1 MRAFWAS
8 AALPTQRALVEAL
21 EIIER
26 FGLPE
31 IVDDEFAPPMDEEEK
46 KCRKNHQRAEY
57 TKTCLYAT
65 ATLLRSLPPGAGSLA
80 RLALKNVA
88 SMQSLDVALDAT
100 RSALLDAEADFTN
113 TANNMTP
120 SNMTNVISATQEVG
134 SFCPWRRTLVP
145 PAESCRCAFGGY
157 TIEFTTAPE
166 AVNMVAIR

>member
-1 MRAFWAS
+1 MRFGLR
-8 AALPTQRALVEAL
+8 ALPTQRALVEAL
-21 EIIER
+21 EILER

-80 RLALKNVA
+80 RLAVKNGFM

-120 SNMTNVISATQEVG
+120 SNMTNVISATQECGVIL
-134 SFCPWRRTLVP
+134 SLATQTLVP
-145 PAESCRCAFGGY
+145 PAESCRDALLGGY
-157 TIEFTTAPE
+157 
-166 AVNMVAIR
+166 ND